1 MADIEQ
7 LVGLPSTLCDG
18 EMATSITRNSANSCG
33 LQTTRRRDR
42 VRGRK
47 GPPSHILENKE
58 LSKACEALPSNYKF
72 EIHKVFCL
80 FMLYFHLLLEEFNTD

>member
-7 LVGLPSTLCDG
+7 LVGLPSTPCDG
-18 EMATSITRNSANSCG
+18 KMATSITHKSANSSS

-47 GPPSHILENKE
+47 GPPPHVLENKD

-72 EIHKVFCL
+72 EIHKVFV
-80 FMLYFHLLLEEFNTD
+80 LLIYPLLPFAFGGV